1 LIDHPHIHCIVPG
14 GGLSL
19 DGQRWISTKRKFFVP
34 VRVLSCLFRGK
45 FIDYLKKAY
54 DSAELNFAGN
64 ITHIGKRSV
73 FNQLLY
79 RLYGTQWV
87 VYCKPPLKNPEKVID
102 YLGRYTHRVAL
113 SNDRI
118 ENFEGD
124 QVTIRYR
131 DSSDSNKIK
140 LMTLSAVEFIRR
152 FLLHVLPDGF
162 IKIRH
167 YGILSNRSRKTK
179 LSRCKHLLG
188 VSQGQGNENQD
199 KASWQ
204 DMLARICGIDPR
216 ICPYC
221 GKGKMVLR
229 ELLMPR
235 LLRSPPMKNAA

>member
-1 LIDHPHIHCIVPG
+1 M
-14 GGLSL
+14 
-19 DGQRWISTKRKFFVP
+19 
-34 VRVLSCLFRGK
+34 
-45 FIDYLKKAY
+45 
-54 DSAELNFAGN
+54 
-64 ITHIGKRSV
+64 
-73 FNQLLY
+73 
-79 RLYGTQWV
+79 
-87 VYCKPPLKNPEKVID
+87 
-102 YLGRYTHRVAL
+102 AL

-140 LMTLSAVEFIRR
+140 LMSLSAVEFIRR
-152 FLLHVLPDGF
+152 FLLHVLPDSF
-162 IKIRH
+162 MKIRH

-188 VSQGQGNENQD
+188 VSQDQGDKNQD

-204 DMLARICGIDPR
+204 EVLARISGIDPR

-229 ELLMPR
+229 EVLIPR